1 MIDLL
6 NEQERILKFN
16 PEELKR
22 IADYAKGSYFK
33 HLRLYDYVL
42 NNKQLSEVKRI
53 TIQMNEPV
61 SKAGNLNEALLLG
74 SEEMLVYEDEEEEL
88 KQEIIRKKQE
98 LAEQKRLEEE
108 RRARQAQLELEE
120 QNEESDEDLRGLD
133 ERLKQANI
141 DKESKLIIHD
151 KMTKVDEIITKTIED
166 RAKQLEER
174 MGGPKKK

>member
-1 MIDLL
+1 MLDLL
-6 NEQERILKFN
+6 NEQEKILNFN
-16 PEELKR
+16 TEELRR
-22 IADYAKGSYFK
+22 IADYARISYFK

-42 NNKQLSEVKRI
+42 NNKQLCEVKRI
-53 TIQMNEPV
+53 TIQVNEPV

-88 KQEIIRKKQE
+88 KQEIIRKKHE

-133 ERLKQANI
+133 EKLKHSNL
-141 DKESKLIIHD
+141 DKESKLIIQD
-151 KMTKVDEIITKTIED
+151 KMLKIDELMRQTFDEKS
-166 RAKQLEER
+166 KQLEEKL
-174 MGGPKKK
+174 GPKKK

>member
-1 MIDLL
+1 MIELL
-6 NEQERILKFN
+6 NEQEKILKFN

-61 SKAGNLNEALLLG
+61 SKAGHLNEALLLG

-88 KQEIIRKKQE
+88 KQEIIRKK
-98 LAEQKRLEEE
+98 
-108 RRARQAQLELEE
+108 
-120 QNEESDEDLRGLD
+120 
-133 ERLKQANI
+133 
-141 DKESKLIIHD
+141 
-151 KMTKVDEIITKTIED
+151 
-166 RAKQLEER
+166 
-174 MGGPKKK
+174 